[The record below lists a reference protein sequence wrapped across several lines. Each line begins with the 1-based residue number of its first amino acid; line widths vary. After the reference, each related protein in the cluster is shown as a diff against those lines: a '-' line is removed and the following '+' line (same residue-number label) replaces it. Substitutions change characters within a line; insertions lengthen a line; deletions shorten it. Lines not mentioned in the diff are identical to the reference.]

1 MASDSSSILPHEAI
15 LGLTLYSDDEDKS
28 SQQQEP
34 KQQESNSTITPS
46 KKKRQRKI
54 QTEEEY
60 NYQLNRWRET
70 GPMINTDTWLNELNL
85 ADLDINDKLDRVK
98 LLHVCEL
105 HYYKRDYSTCL
116 KVINIG
122 ESLYGVDLNK
132 VGHKIKQLHDK
143 QMIEDEDDEEEEE
156 EVKWDKNI
164 EKNIAEL
171 YQIKMKCLAKLS

>member
-1 MASDSSSILPHEAI
+1 MASESSSVLPFEAI
-15 LGLTLYSDDEDKS
+15 QGLTLYSDDEDKS

-34 KQQESNSTITPS
+34 EQQEQNSTIAPS
-46 KKKRQRKI
+46 KNKRQRKI

-70 GPMINTDTWLNELNL
+70 GPMINTDTWLNEVNL
-85 ADLDINDKLDRVK
+85 AELDISDKLDRVK

-116 KVINIG
+116 KVINVG

-132 VGHKIKQLHDK
+132 VGPKIKQLNNK
-143 QMIEDEDDEEEEE
+143 ETTEENEEEE

-171 YQIKMKCLAKLS
+171 YHIKMRCLAKLS